1 MSHTEIGMRVAGAWL
16 AAASVLLIVTFLGH
30 GPIHPDLG
38 QQMKDISHGMSR
50 WVIVHWIAAVSLS
63 LFAGASLVVLT
74 TGSRLIESWWAL
86 SAWALLPVG
95 ALWTMTTAVAEATVV
110 ANAATANDVARF
122 EAWWAF
128 AEGNANGF
136 MALCLAVAVIA
147 ANETRSDQ
155 VGRGGRRHRRLR
167 RLAARH
173 VVRRRAGRTV
183 LGRLVDRDESLD
195 AVVRAWPGACRIRH
209 SHRSSRTL
217 ARVIRHRIIRH

>member
-1 MSHTEIGMRVAGAWL
+1 MSHTETGMRVAGAWL

-38 QQMKDISHGMSR
+38 QQMKDISDGMSR

-95 ALWTMTTAVAEATVV
+95 ALWTLTTAVAEATAV
-110 ANAATANDVARF
+110 ANAAAANDVARF
-122 EAWWAF
+122 RTWWSF

-136 MALCLAVAVIA
+136 MALCLAIAVIA
-147 ANETRSDQ
+147 ANETRSDRPATPVWASW
-155 VGRGGRRHRRLR
+155 VG
-167 RLAARH
+167 A
-173 VVRRRAGRTV
+173 VAGT
-183 LGRLVDRDESLD
+183 
-195 AVVRAWPGACRIRH
+195 GAFV
-209 SHRSSRTL
+209 
-217 ARVIRHRIIRH
+217 A